1 MVNDK
6 YPITPEEI
14 AQVRREIKIGQEIEF
29 ECPDPDE
36 YMRRGKIKY
45 RARVTE
51 KYPRFMVC
59 EHYKNG
65 QRIKESVTY
74 IDIMIGDG
82 VSLVQKEGNML
93 CRI

>member
-1 MVNDK
+1 MMNDK

-36 YMRRGKIKY
+36 RWGKIKY

-51 KYPRFMVC
+51 KYPKFLVC

-74 IDIMIGDG
+74 IDIMISDA
-82 VSLVQKEGNML
+82 VSLVRKEGNML

>member
-14 AQVRREIKIGQEIEF
+14 AQVRREIKIGQEIEL

-36 YMRRGKIKY
+36 RWGKIKY

-51 KYPRFMVC
+51 KYPRFLVC

>member
-14 AQVRREIKIGQEIEF
+14 AQVRREIEIGQEIEF

-36 YMRRGKIKY
+36 RWGKIKY

-51 KYPRFMVC
+51 KYPKFLVC

-74 IDIMIGDG
+74 IDIMISDA
-82 VSLVQKEGNML
+82 VSLVRKEGNML

>member
-36 YMRRGKIKY
+36 RWGKIKY

-51 KYPRFMVC
+51 KYPRFLVC
-59 EHYKNG
+59 EHYKNR

-74 IDIMIGDG
+74 IDIMISDG
-82 VSLVQKEGNML
+82 VSLVRKEGNML

>member
-36 YMRRGKIKY
+36 RWGKIKY

-51 KYPRFMVC
+51 KYPRFLVC
-59 EHYKNG
+59 EHYKNR

-74 IDIMIGDG
+74 IDIMISDG
-82 VSLVQKEGNML
+82 VLLVRKEGNML

>member
-14 AQVRREIKIGQEIEF
+14 AQVRREIEIGQEIEF
-29 ECPDPDE
+29 ECSDPDE
-36 YMRRGKIKY
+36 RWGKIKY

-51 KYPRFMVC
+51 KYPRFLVC
-59 EHYKNG
+59 EHYKNR

>member
-1 MVNDK
+1 MK
-6 YPITPEEI
+6 ERYPITLEEI
-14 AQVRREIKIGQEIEF
+14 AQVREEIRIGQAIDIEQS
-29 ECPDPDE
+29 DPDE
-36 YMRRGKIKY
+36 RWGKIKY

-51 KYPRFMVC
+51 KYPRFLVC

-74 IDIMIGDG
+74 IDIMIGYG

>member
-1 MVNDK
+1 MVKDK

-14 AQVRREIKIGQEIEF
+14 VQVRREIKIGQEIEF

-36 YMRRGKIKY
+36 RWGKIKY

-51 KYPRFMVC
+51 KYPRFLVC
-59 EHYKNG
+59 EHYKNR

-74 IDIMIGDG
+74 IDIMISDG
-82 VSLVQKEGNML
+82 VSLVRKEGNML

>member
-14 AQVRREIKIGQEIEF
+14 AQVRREIEIGQEIEI

-36 YMRRGKIKY
+36 RWGKVKY

-51 KYPRFMVC
+51 KYPRFLV
-59 EHYKNG
+59 YKYFKNG
-65 QRIKESVTY
+65 ERITGSATY

-82 VSLVQKEGNML
+82 ISL
-93 CRI
+93 I

>member
-36 YMRRGKIKY
+36 RWGKIKY

-51 KYPRFMVC
+51 KYPRFLVC

-74 IDIMIGDG
+74 IDIMISDA
-82 VSLVQKEGNML
+82 VSLVRKEGNML

>member
-1 MVNDK
+1 MINIPSHRKKSRK
-6 YPITPEEI
+6 Y
-14 AQVRREIKIGQEIEF
+14 VGQEIEF

-36 YMRRGKIKY
+36 RWGKIKY

-51 KYPRFMVC
+51 KYPKFLVC

-74 IDIMIGDG
+74 IDIMISDA
-82 VSLVQKEGNML
+82 VSLVRKEGNML

>member
-1 MVNDK
+1 MMNDK

-36 YMRRGKIKY
+36 RWGKIKY
-45 RARVTE
+45 RDRVTE
-51 KYPRFMVC
+51 KYPRFLVC

-74 IDIMIGDG
+74 IDIMISDA
-82 VSLVQKEGNML
+82 VSLVRKEGNML

>member
-1 MVNDK
+1 MKDK

-36 YMRRGKIKY
+36 RWGKIKY

-51 KYPRFMVC
+51 KYPRFLVC

-74 IDIMIGDG
+74 IDIMISDG

>member
-14 AQVRREIKIGQEIEF
+14 AQVRREIEIGQEIEV

-36 YMRRGKIKY
+36 QRGKIKY

-51 KYPRFMVC
+51 KYPRFLVC

-74 IDIMIGDG
+74 IDIMISDA
-82 VSLVQKEGNML
+82 VSLVRKEGNML

>member
-1 MVNDK
+1 MNDK

-36 YMRRGKIKY
+36 RWGKIKY

-51 KYPRFMVC
+51 KYPRFLVC

-74 IDIMIGDG
+74 IDIMISDA
-82 VSLVQKEGNML
+82 VSLVRKEGNML

>member
-1 MVNDK
+1 MSGS
-6 YPITPEEI
+6 
-14 AQVRREIKIGQEIEF
+14 RRV
-29 ECPDPDE
+29 
-36 YMRRGKIKY
+36 YATGKIKY

-51 KYPRFMVC
+51 KYPRFLVC
-59 EHYKNG
+59 EHYKNR

>member
-1 MVNDK
+1 MVKDK

-36 YMRRGKIKY
+36 RRGKIKY

-51 KYPRFMVC
+51 KYPRFLVC
-59 EHYKNG
+59 EHYKNR

>member
-1 MVNDK
+1 MK
-6 YPITPEEI
+6 ERYPITLEEI
-14 AQVRREIKIGQEIEF
+14 AQVREEIRIGQAIDIEQS
-29 ECPDPDE
+29 DPDE
-36 YMRRGKIKY
+36 RWGKIKY

-51 KYPRFMVC
+51 KYPRFLVC

-82 VSLVQKEGNML
+82 VSLVRKEGNML

>member
-36 YMRRGKIKY
+36 RWGKIKY

-51 KYPRFMVC
+51 KYSRFLVC

-74 IDIMIGDG
+74 IDIMISDG
-82 VSLVQKEGNML
+82 VSLVRKEGNML

>member
-36 YMRRGKIKY
+36 RWGKIKY

-51 KYPRFMVC
+51 KYPRFLVC

-74 IDIMIGDG
+74 IDIMISDG

>member
-51 KYPRFMVC
+51 KYPRFPVY
-59 EHYKNG
+59 EYFKNG
-65 QRIKESVTY
+65 ERITGSATY

-82 VSLVQKEGNML
+82 ISL
-93 CRI
+93 I

>member
-1 MVNDK
+1 MMNDK

-14 AQVRREIKIGQEIEF
+14 AQVRREIEIGQEIEF

-36 YMRRGKIKY
+36 RWGKIKY

-51 KYPRFMVC
+51 KYPRFLVC
-59 EHYKNG
+59 EHYKNR

-82 VSLVQKEGNML
+82 ISLVQKEGNML

>member
-36 YMRRGKIKY
+36 RWGKIKY

-51 KYPRFMVC
+51 KYPRFLVR
-59 EHYKNG
+59 EHYKNR

-82 VSLVQKEGNML
+82 ASLVRKEGNML
-93 CRI
+93 CRN

>member
-1 MVNDK
+1 MMNDK

-14 AQVRREIKIGQEIEF
+14 AQVRREIEIGQEIEF

-36 YMRRGKIKY
+36 RWGKIKY

-51 KYPRFMVC
+51 KYPRFLVC
-59 EHYKNG
+59 EHYKNR

-82 VSLVQKEGNML
+82 ASLVRKEGNML
-93 CRI
+93 CRN

>member
-36 YMRRGKIKY
+36 RWGKIKY

-51 KYPRFMVC
+51 KYPRFLVC

-74 IDIMIGDG
+74 IDIMISDG
-82 VSLVQKEGNML
+82 VSLVRKEGNML